1 MNHRLANLWLRLAK
15 RRSDLPIAAAVEKRS
30 AKILTLP
37 VKEKEVKRDPMT
49 SSSRFRDEDDGQ
61 REEEEEE
68 IK

>member
-61 REEEEEE
+61 REEEEE

>member
-61 REEEEEE
+61 REEEE